1 VIALLASPLARWLLV
16 AGAFAALALGA
27 YVQTLRLDAARL
39 ELAAAQREVAA
50 QAAHIDAQ
58 RAALAGYATSA
69 AQARAQAHEA
79 TQLYQGA
86 VARIAR
92 ARASGGPQA
101 AAQEAADY
109 LRGAP

>member
-1 VIALLASPLARWLLV
+1 MISLLASPFTRWLLV
-16 AGAFAALALGA
+16 AVAFAALSAAA
-27 YVQTLRLDAARL
+27 YIQALRLDAARL

-58 RAALAGYATSA
+58 RAALDGYAVSA
-69 AQARAQAHEA
+69 AQARAQAQEA
-79 TQLYQGA
+79 TRLYRGA